1 MADNNDL
8 NIADAENIEKRVEA
22 KKKTLLYEIVFLGI
36 LMYPVFEYVRNGRIA
51 VVDIIFTVVMLIAGI
66 GFVTRITRR
75 PDKPVKRKYEMPA
88 IPPVSGKSE

>member
-8 NIADAENIEKRVEA
+8 NTADAENIEKRVEA
-22 KKKTLLYEIVFLGI
+22 KKKALLYEIVVIGI

-66 GFVTRITRR
+66 GFVSRITRR
-75 PDKPVKRKYEMPA
+75 ADKPIKKSEMPA
-88 IPPVSGKSE
+88 IPPVSEKSN